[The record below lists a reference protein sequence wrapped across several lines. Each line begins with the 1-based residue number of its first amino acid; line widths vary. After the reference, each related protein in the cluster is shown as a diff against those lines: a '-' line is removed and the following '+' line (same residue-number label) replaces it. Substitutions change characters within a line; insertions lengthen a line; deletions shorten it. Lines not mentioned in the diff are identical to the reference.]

1 MKRIYEKAAELAAG
15 IGVRRAAATLTLSAA
30 GLASISGHEDVVHKV
45 YLDPAGI
52 PTACMGHTGAD
63 VPAVGT
69 VLSDATCDR
78 LAREDTS
85 SAVRDVQAL
94 VKVPVSQAQFDALVD
109 FDFNTGRHNLAT
121 STLLRKLNAGDCH
134 GAAAEFPRWNK
145 SRGKVLAGLVNR
157 RADERAKFEP
167 DCP

>member
-1 MKRIYEKAAELAAG
+1 MKRIFEKAVELAAG
-15 IGVRRAAATLTLSAA
+15 FGVRRAAATLTLSAA
-30 GLASISGHEDVVHKV
+30 GLASIASHEDVVHRV

-52 PTACMGHTGAD
+52 PTACMGHTGNL
-63 VPAVGT
+63 PAVGT
-69 VLSDATCDR
+69 PVSDATCDR

-145 SRGKVLAGLVNR
+145 ARGKVLTGLVNR